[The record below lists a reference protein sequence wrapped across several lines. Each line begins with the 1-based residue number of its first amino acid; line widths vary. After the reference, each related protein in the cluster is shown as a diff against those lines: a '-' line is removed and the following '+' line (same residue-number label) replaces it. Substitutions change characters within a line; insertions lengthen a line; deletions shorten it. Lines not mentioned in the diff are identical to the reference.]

1 MSLKMAS
8 RLTKNAV
15 LSATRNFTNGPRL
28 PTKLLHAKPGF
39 VPKYVSADEALA
51 MVESNNDIY
60 VGNHA
65 SAPNVLLEALCR
77 RVDSANLT
85 NIRMSHLILSGNCPQ
100 FDPKYQGKIL
110 NNSLFICPG
119 NRKNV
124 NLGIA
129 DYTPIF
135 LSEVP
140 SLYTSGALNVDV
152 ALITVSPPDELG
164 FCTLGVDI
172 DCTLA
177 AATSAKKIIAL
188 VNSTMPRTR
197 GHTTVHSSH
206 FAAMVQTDRPIAFR
220 QGNEEMSETE
230 QKIGKI
236 IAENLVDNG
245 ATLQLGI
252 GAIPDSALAAM
263 KQHKDLGVHT
273 EMFSDGVIDLIDRGI
288 INNQKKAFMPGKT
301 VSSFAF
307 GTKEFYKKIDNNP
320 EFYFAPCDFTNHI
333 DIVRRNSKMTSI
345 NSAIEIDLT
354 GQIVSDSIG
363 RNFFSGFG
371 GQVDFMA
378 ASPHG
383 FDGLGKAI
391 IALPSRTTKGH
402 TKIVPFL
409 TQGSGV
415 VTTRAHA
422 RYIVTEHGIANLWGK
437 SIRQRAYELIQ
448 ISHPDD
454 REKLE
459 KAAFDRFKVMPSP

>member
-1 MSLKMAS
+1 
-8 RLTKNAV
+8 
-15 LSATRNFTNGPRL
+15 
-28 PTKLLHAKPGF
+28 
-39 VPKYVSADEALA
+39 
-51 MVESNNDIY
+51 
-60 VGNHA
+60 
-65 SAPNVLLEALCR
+65 
-77 RVDSANLT
+77 
-85 NIRMSHLILSGNCPQ
+85 
-100 FDPKYQGKIL
+100 
-110 NNSLFICPG
+110 
-119 NRKNV
+119 
-124 NLGIA
+124 
-129 DYTPIF
+129 
-135 LSEVP
+135 
-140 SLYTSGALNVDV
+140 
-152 ALITVSPPDELG
+152 
-164 FCTLGVDI
+164 
-172 DCTLA
+172 
-177 AATSAKKIIAL
+177 
-188 VNSTMPRTR
+188 
-197 GHTTVHSSH
+197 
-206 FAAMVQTDRPIAFR
+206 MVQTDRPIAFR

-391 IALPSRTTKGH
+391 IALPSRTTKGQ

-409 TQGSGV
+409 TQV
-415 VTTRAHA
+415 RT
-422 RYIVTEHGIANLWGK
+422 IA
-437 SIRQRAYELIQ
+437 
-448 ISHPDD
+448 
-454 REKLE
+454 
-459 KAAFDRFKVMPSP
+459 V